1 MSAFNADHFYQLI
14 MGLQVSIAL
23 LGAVTVVGMVVGA
36 IMAAGHLSRFV
47 FWRML
52 AMSVDIGLRGFPP
65 VVLLFMVYYGFTDV
79 FSLASF
85 WAATLA
91 LGLRAGG
98 YFGRIFEGA
107 VLTVPR
113 SQIMAARSIGLGAFG
128 AFVHV
133 VLPQSFR
140 HALPGIANEI
150 SSQLK
155 LTSLAFVIGVV
166 ELMRQARYLITTGTG
181 SLLGLLMVTAA
192 LYYIA
197 NAVIFFFIGW
207 LERRNSIPGLGAA
220 HVQASR

>member
-1 MSAFNADHFYQLI
+1 MSAFSTDHLYQLI

-23 LGAVTVVGMVVGA
+23 LGAVTVVGMAVGA
-36 IMAAGHLSRFV
+36 AMAAGHLSRSA
-47 FWRML
+47 FWRGV
-52 AMSVDIGLRGFPP
+52 ATSVDIGLRGFPP
-65 VVLLFMVYYGFTDV
+65 VVLLFLIYYGFTDV
-79 FSLASF
+79 ISLASF

-107 VLTVPR
+107 VLTVPK
-113 SQIMAARSIGLGAFG
+113 SQTMAARSIGLGGFG

-181 SLLGLLMVTAA
+181 SLLGLLMITAL
-192 LYYIA
+192 LYYLA
-197 NAVIFFFIGW
+197 NAVIFLGIGW
-207 LERRNSIPGLGAA
+207 LERRNSIPGLGA
-220 HVQASR
+220 VRVEVRR

>member
-1 MSAFNADHFYQLI
+1 MSTLTLDQLYQL
-14 MGLQVSIAL
+14 MVGLQVSIAL
-23 LGAVTVVGMVVGA
+23 LGAVTLVGMTVGA
-36 IMAAGHLSRFV
+36 LMAAGHLSRSTP
-47 FWRML
+47 WRML
-52 AMSVDIGLRGFPP
+52 AMAIDVGLRGFPP

-107 VLTVPR
+107 VLTVPK
-113 SQIMAARSIGLGAFG
+113 SQILAARSIGLSGLGAFL
-128 AFVHV
+128 HI

-155 LTSLAFVIGVV
+155 LTSLAFVVGVV
-166 ELMRQARYLITTGTG
+166 ELLRQARYLITTGTG
-181 SLLGLLMVTAA
+181 SLLGILLVTAL
-192 LYYIA
+192 LYYLA
-197 NAVIFFFIGW
+197 NAVVFLCLGW
-207 LERRNSIPGLGAA
+207 LERHNSIPGLGAVRVEA
-220 HVQASR
+220 RR